1 MEMITFVIPC
11 YRSEKTIE
19 KVVCE
24 IINTVSERPS
34 YDYEI
39 ILINDCSPDHVYRV
53 ISG

>member
-24 IINTVSERPS
+24 IINTESGKKQGETGSCARR
-34 YDYEI
+34 I
-39 ILINDCSPDHVYRV
+39 CSCEGTVYCEF
-53 ISG
+53 G